1 MFAWIVFF
9 VDFRAF
15 DFFSKRKFSRNMT
28 KFLFTKF
35 DLRKIFLK
43 QLSMKLNARKRSGK
57 ISEE

>member
-1 MFAWIVFF
+1 
-9 VDFRAF
+9 
-15 DFFSKRKFSRNMT
+15 MT

-57 ISEE
+57 ISEKRKWMAKSGWSFCQVKWLQIDFP